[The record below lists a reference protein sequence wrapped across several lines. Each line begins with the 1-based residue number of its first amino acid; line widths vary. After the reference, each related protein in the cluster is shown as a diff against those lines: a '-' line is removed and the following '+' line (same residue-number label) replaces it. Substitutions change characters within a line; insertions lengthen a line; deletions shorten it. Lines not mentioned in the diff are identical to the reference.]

1 MHFSLMPCRV
11 KLLTVL
17 PGASLLLNMCANVP
31 DSATPEICQSLMKTV
46 GYKKY
51 LIGEREVC
59 TCCIS
64 KLLCL
69 PAAYASSGM
78 LRSRIPA
85 VRALVIVRR
94 RQP

>member
-1 MHFSLMPCRV
+1 MPCRV

-69 PAAYASSGM
+69 PAAYAFSGM